1 MLVSLI
7 SAALSLSWIAQD
19 ATPIERDTYGVPHIY
34 SSSLEEA
41 FFYAGFACAE
51 DRLWQMEM
59 SRRLAR
65 GSLAEVLGASRAAAD
80 QTAAASRYT
89 DEELKVQFDQLSQRA
104 QTIF

>member
-41 FFYAGFACAE
+41 FFYAG
-51 DRLWQMEM
+51 L
-59 SRRLAR
+59 LAR
-65 GSLAEVLGASRAAAD
+65 K
-80 QTAAASRYT
+80 TAYGRW
-89 DEELKVQFDQLSQRA
+89 K
-104 QTIF
+104 